1 MTVIIGYAD
10 GKNVWMVGDDVA
22 CNGEFSEC
30 ISGSKVFKLND
41 NMLIGYTSSFRM
53 GQILQYGIKIP
64 SIKKGEDVDKYMRT
78 YLVDKIIY
86 AFEKANYSKIS
97 DNEAKG
103 GTFIIGFL
111 GRIFTVQ
118 DDFSVV
124 EYKSPFASVGCGY
137 QYALASMETMEQ
149 FKDNFPSHE
158 NYIENALKTSLKVS
172 CKFSPYVK
180 LHDEKNIQ
188 IFKI

>member
-22 CNGEFSEC
+22 CNGEFNEC

-41 NMLIGYTSSFRM
+41 NMLIGCTSSFRM

-78 YLVDKIIY
+78 SFIDKIIDT
-86 AFEKANYSKIS
+86 FEKSNYSKIS
-97 DNEAKG
+97 NNEATG
-103 GTFIIGFL
+103 GTFLVGFFS
-111 GRIFTVQ
+111 RIFTVQ
-118 DDFSVV
+118 NDFSVM

-137 QYALASMETMEQ
+137 QYALASMEAMEQ

-158 NYIENALKTSLKVS
+158 NYVENALKISLKTS